1 MSPRNWIQ
9 VIKFGSKHLFP
20 LSYLTSSHKSFY
32 FFSGM
37 LSLLKW
43 SLQVKMLCMLFRR
56 SPKPQFRGKFIL
68 PSRRE
73 KKKRK
78 LWHWLLLNAYVLSM
92 PFKCSREV
100 YFLLLCFVS
109 LSKNIILKDK
119 ATLQISELP
128 IESKRMNWTP
138 TEIDL
143 RTVSKTTEGK
153 CVQRRLGINVILCQM
168 SACQK

>member
-1 MSPRNWIQ
+1 VES
-9 VIKFGSKHLFP
+9 
-20 LSYLTSSHKSFY
+20 SFY
-32 FFSGM
+32 HQEEKKKKENFDTDCYSM
-37 LSLLKW
+37 LMFYPCLLNV
-43 SLQVKMLCMLFRR
+43 Q
-56 SPKPQFRGKFIL
+56 GKFIFFCSAL
-68 PSRRE
+68 F
-73 KKKRK
+73 
-78 LWHWLLLNAYVLSM
+78 
-92 PFKCSREV
+92 PF
-100 YFLLLCFVS
+100 
-109 LSKNIILKDK
+109 SKNIILKDK